1 MLRFSLTF
9 KNGKVVVEDDEGAID
24 GGAGRINKK
33 LFSPLTNKI
42 FGQITF
48 FFFLLYCLF
57 EISLPAFCFG
67 CAFVCANLPIFPLPI
82 SNFLPVGLI
91 YKKSKGL
98 APPDYL
104 KSKVKQRK
112 KGFFRGMSLLV
123 TRESTLLR
131 SPLEIPPLQQHC

>member
-48 FFFLLYCLF
+48 FFFYCIVFLKLVFQHSALGVHLY
-57 EISLPAFCFG
+57 
-67 CAFVCANLPIFPLPI
+67 VPICPF
-82 SNFLPVGLI
+82 SHC
-91 YKKSKGL
+91 
-98 APPDYL
+98 
-104 KSKVKQRK
+104 
-112 KGFFRGMSLLV
+112 LLV
-123 TRESTLLR
+123 TFYLWG
-131 SPLEIPPLQQHC
+131 